1 MATSSSNYYK
11 SHLDNLG
18 KENKQLKQKLDKI
31 ERENRDLK
39 KSIYDLTIKYGAPQ
53 ALPPCPWGG

>member
-39 KSIYDLTIKYGAPQ
+39 KSIYDLTMKCASSPIRAI
-53 ALPPCPWGG
+53 